1 MRRLTALAA
10 TTALLAALSP
20 AVASATAGA
29 ATATG
34 PTTGQAG
41 DAPSGWEPRPAT
53 YGVHV
58 TEDVPV
64 TMSDDTVL
72 RVNVSRPA
80 RADGSPAP
88 GRFPVI
94 LTQTPYNKSAPQLGF
109 RNDFLVEHGYV
120 QVVADVRGTGS
131 SEGEWDSFGAREQED
146 GAELVRWAHS
156 REREWSNGRIGLW
169 GISYAAI
176 NQFFTAARRPPGL
189 KAMFPIVP
197 AGDVYRDVVASGGQI
212 DSGFIPFWLG
222 LVTAT
227 GLVPPAVN
235 RISPDAALLT
245 LLQHAQGAL
254 DFQVPTIADAM
265 TGGDQA
271 YDGPFY
277 RLRSPLEIVDRVEV
291 PTFVVGGE
299 YDLFQRG
306 EPMLYDA
313 LRRNHVPSRLLIGP
327 WTHMQAASGPGL
339 PAGKVPSLDVLAL
352 RWLDRYVRGDRD
364 PALNSDV
371 KPVTY
376 YEIGSGKWR
385 TARRWLPGSV
395 DAETFQLAG
404 TASPGSP
411 GDLTRA
417 HQATGGG
424 SDNVY
429 PVPVAGLCTRSASQW
444 TAGLAA
450 IPGCET
456 DNRLNDQLG
465 TSYESAPLD
474 KPLHLMGPINAKLFV
489 STTAR
494 DGMLSVAVED
504 VAPDGSVDRL
514 TGGWQVLSH
523 RALDRDRM
531 VRRDGETLQ
540 PYHPFTRA
548 AQLDVEPGKV
558 MGVDVEVFPTGAV
571 LKKGHRLRV
580 TVQAFDTPHLTAPLP
595 QLADG
600 AGGVITIHHSAKLP
614 SRIVL
619 PVRR

>member
-1 MRRLTALAA
+1 VRRLIAA
-10 TTALLAALSP
+10 AAATALLLGGTSAA
-20 AVASATAGA
+20 AS
-29 ATATG
+29 G
-34 PTTGQAG
+34 PQAG
-41 DAPSGWEPRPAT
+41 DAASGWKPRPAT

-58 TEDVPV
+58 TEDVGV
-64 TMSDDTVL
+64 TMSDGTVL
-72 RVNVSRPA
+72 RVNVYRPA
-80 RADGSPAP
+80 KADGSPVDR
-88 GRFPVI
+88 RFPVV
-94 LTQTPYNKSAPQLGF
+94 LTQTPYNKSAPRLGF
-109 RNDFLVEHGYV
+109 RNDYLVQRGYV

-131 SEGEWDSFGAREQED
+131 SQGEWDSFGARERRD
-146 GAELVRWAHS
+146 GAELVEWAHS
-156 REREWSNGRIGLW
+156 SKRPWSNGRVGLW

-176 NQFFTAARRPPGL
+176 NQFFTAARRPDGL
-189 KAMFPIVP
+189 KAIFPIVP

-235 RISPDAALLT
+235 RVAPDDALLT

-254 DFQVPTIADAM
+254 DFQAPTIADAM

-277 RLRSPLEIVDRVEV
+277 RRRSPLNVVDRVEV

-313 LRRNHVPSRLLIGP
+313 LRRNDVPARLLVGP
-327 WTHMQAASGPGL
+327 WNHVQASTGPGL
-339 PAGKVPSLDVLAL
+339 PDGKVPSLDVLAL
-352 RWLDRYVRGDRD
+352 RWLDHYVRGDRD
-364 PALNSDV
+364 PALGSDV

-376 YEIGSGKWR
+376 YEIGSGRWR

-395 DAETFQLAG
+395 SAETYQLTGEAAPG
-404 TASPGSP
+404 RPGELTAS
-411 GDLTRA
+411 
-417 HQATGGG
+417 HQVAGGG
-424 SDNVY
+424 ADDVY
-429 PVPVAGLCTRSASQW
+429 PVPVQGLCTRSASQW

-465 TSYESAPLD
+465 TSYETAPLD
-474 KPLHLMGPINAKLFV
+474 EPLHLMGPVNARLFV

-523 RALDRDRM
+523 RARDRSRE
-531 VRRDGETLQ
+531 VRRDGEVLQ

-548 AQLDVEPGKV
+548 AQLAVEPGAV

-571 LKKGHRLRV
+571 IARGHRLRI
-580 TVQAFDTPHLTAPLP
+580 TVQAFDTPHLTATVP
-595 QLADG
+595 QTVDG
-600 AGGVITIHHSAKLP
+600 AGGVVTIHHSAELP

-619 PVRR
+619 PVRG